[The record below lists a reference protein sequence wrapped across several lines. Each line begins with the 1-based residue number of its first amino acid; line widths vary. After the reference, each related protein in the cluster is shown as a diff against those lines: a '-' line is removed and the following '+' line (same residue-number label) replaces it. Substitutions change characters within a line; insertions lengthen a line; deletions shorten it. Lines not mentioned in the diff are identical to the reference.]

1 MHKTG
6 NHMGSSNS
14 FSLIPV
20 WLKIEAHKKNS
31 YLNLKKK

>member
-20 WLKIEAHKKNS
+20 WLKIEAHKKT
-31 YLNLKKK
+31 LT